1 MCTAAVSPAS
11 VAMECFVYGVVGI
24 PVVVEVDGIPAPA
37 VVEVVGVPA
46 VPPPTA
52 VVGVVFVA
60 DVEVRIE
67 V

>member
-1 MCTAAVSPAS
+1 M
-11 VAMECFVYGVVGI
+11 YGVVGI